1 MRICCGLSPE
11 EERIAHHP
19 RQWTAEEAKQLA
31 GSYVSGEGD
40 AFTLTPEED
49 GSLSMVCN
57 GKKENLKSIYPWQGV
72 VRKKYTDAYLT
83 AVRDEEGNVFA
94 AQYGSRV
101 FPKVTVS

>member
-1 MRICCGLSPE
+1 
-11 EERIAHHP
+11 
-19 RQWTAEEAKQLA
+19 
-31 GSYVSGEGD
+31 
-40 AFTLTPEED
+40 
-49 GSLSMVCN
+49 MVCN

-94 AQYGSRV
+94 AQYGRRV